1 MAKKETT
8 TKKTAPNKKAT
19 VKKEKPIINVQS
31 EPETV
36 TPTVEEFEEALE
48 ALDNM
53 NGDPAVLT
61 PVENTDAPVEE
72 AVQEEVEMEQTT
84 HKENKPKKGIIN
96 RIFGYIWNGQEMD
109 Y

>member
-8 TKKTAPNKKAT
+8 IKNTEPKKKAT
-19 VKKEKPIINVQS
+19 VKKDESIISVQS
-31 EPETV
+31 EPDTV

-61 PVENTDAPVEE
+61 PVEDTDAPAEE
-72 AVQEEVEMEQTT
+72 AVQEEEEPAPAQV
-84 HKENKPKKGIIN
+84 ENKPKKGIIN
-96 RIFGYIWNGQEMD
+96 RMFGYLWNGQEMD